1 MKKTWYLLSIAAFV
15 LFIWACSSDGSSS
28 DDGGGGDDEVPVTFD
43 RGAMLANW
51 ADNIII
57 PSYKAFQ
64 SELSDLESTYEAF
77 VADQSVINLEA
88 FRTS

>member
-43 RGAMLANW
+43 RGAMLALMR
-51 ADNIII
+51 
-57 PSYKAFQ
+57 S
-64 SELSDLESTYEAF
+64 
-77 VADQSVINLEA
+77 
-88 FRTS
+88 